1 MSEPVSRRSVLAA
14 IAAGFAAAACHAR
27 SIGQGPSGPAFPERG
42 VAGGGGAPASQPAA
56 KAAPASG
63 RIPAAFVGHGSP
75 MTALDAAKSGDWT
88 RWAAG
93 MPRPKA
99 VLVVSAHWEEA
110 PPSLG
115 PTRKTDL
122 VYDFYGFPDELYALR
137 YDAPLA
143 PALADRVEAL
153 LEPVGGSQREE
164 ERGRDHGAWVPLRS
178 MYPKADVPVLGL
190 SLPTDHPARLIAI
203 GRALAPLRDEG
214 VMILGSGNAT
224 HNLRRI
230 DMNANGTPSWASEFD
245 AWLTESLTKRDL
257 RALEDW
263 RRIAPG
269 ARIAHPTVEHFSPVL
284 VAAGA
289 SLDSGGAVTFPVTGF
304 EGGSISRRCVTLA

>member
-14 IAAGFAAAACHAR
+14 FAAGFATAACHAR
-27 SIGQGPSGPAFPERG
+27 ALGEGVAGPAFPEARG
-42 VAGGGGAPASQPAA
+42 AGGGGAPAS
-56 KAAPASG
+56 AS
-63 RIPAAFVGHGSP
+63 RMPAAFVGHGSP
-75 MTALDAAKSGDWT
+75 MTALDATKSGDWT
-88 RWAAG
+88 RWAAS

-122 VYDFYGFPDELYALR
+122 VYDFYGLPDELYALR

-143 PALADRVEAL
+143 PWLADRVEGL
-153 LEPVGGSQREE
+153 LRPYGGSQREE
-164 ERGRDHGAWVPLRS
+164 ERGLDHGAWVPLRA

-190 SLPTDHPARLIAI
+190 SLPTDHPGHLIAM

-214 VMILGSGNAT
+214 VMILGSGNVT

-230 DMNANGTPSWASEFD
+230 DMSARGTVSWASEFD
-245 AWLTESLTKRDL
+245 AWLTEALVKRDL

-263 RRIAPG
+263 RRVAPA

-289 SLDSGGAVTFPVTGF
+289 SLDAGGPVTFPVSGF
-304 EGGSISRRCVTLA
+304 EGGSISRRCVTFA